1 MIGTILVIALLSIAG
16 SIIYYRSWEFLP
28 FLFGVL
34 LGTAASIV
42 RVILLERSVEKISA
56 LSPQRAKNQIVAQ
69 QMGSM
74 VLTLVVL
81 LIAALVPQIS
91 LWGAAA
97 GIVAF
102 HPAIYIANFRIGKQR
117 AGKLNSDDSTAD
129 QTAAGQAAAVN
140 SEPGKLDRAM
150 SDSSEAAAD
159 ESETVDFETSELY
172 IENTTA
178 GERAADEADTDNQ
191 EKVTK

>member
-81 LIAALVPQIS
+81 LIAALVPQILQPAPVMCLRTTVS
-91 LWGAAA
+91 LTPVSIIIG
-97 GIVAF
+97 
-102 HPAIYIANFRIGKQR
+102 FRCRISMAWPHSQIQSR
-117 AGKLNSDDSTAD
+117 LRWQS
-129 QTAAGQAAAVN
+129 
-140 SEPGKLDRAM
+140 
-150 SDSSEAAAD
+150 
-159 ESETVDFETSELY
+159 
-172 IENTTA
+172 
-178 GERAADEADTDNQ
+178 
-191 EKVTK
+191 